1 MTNINWIEYYK
12 QQIGGQYNYY
22 KGSQFKDGY
31 GLINFQSGDGFS
43 DMFRRFA
50 NWVVPIIKKHAMP
63 TLESGVKALGREAL
77 DSAAN
82 VAKDLLSGRDFK
94 ESATSRYKTAIDS
107 LKEKAEKNLDGRGL
121 KNKVA
126 LKRKRP
132 NSNKI
137 ILKKLK
143 TSRNPDI
150 FD

>member
-12 QQIGGQYNYY
+12 QQIGGEYNYY
-22 KGSQFKDGY
+22 KGSQFQDGY
-31 GLINFQSGDGFS
+31 GLIQFQTGDGFS
-43 DMFRRFA
+43 DIFRRFA
-50 NWVVPIIKKHAMP
+50 SWVVPIIKKHAVP

-94 ESATSRYKTAIDS
+94 ESATNRYKSAIDS
-107 LKEKAEKNLDGRGL
+107 LKEKAEKSLEGRGL
-121 KNKVA
+121 KGRAK
-126 LKRKRP
+126 KRKRSTP
-132 NSNKI
+132 NKI

-143 TSRNPDI
+143 TTRNPDI

>member
-22 KGSQFKDGY
+22 KGSQFQDGY
-31 GLINFQSGDGFS
+31 GLIHFQSGDGFS

-50 NWVVPIIKKHAMP
+50 SWVVPIIKKHAMP

-77 DSAAN
+77 DSAEN
-82 VAKDLLSGRDFK
+82 VAKDLLSGRNFK

-107 LKEKAEKNLDGRGL
+107 LKKKAEKTLDGRGL

>member
-12 QQIGGQYNYY
+12 QQIGGEYNYY
-22 KGSQFKDGY
+22 KGSQFQDGY
-31 GLINFQSGDGFS
+31 GLIQFQTGDGFS
-43 DMFRRFA
+43 DIFRRFA
-50 NWVVPIIKKHAMP
+50 SWVVLIIKKHAVP

-94 ESATSRYKTAIDS
+94 ESATNRYKSAIDS
-107 LKEKAEKNLDGRGL
+107 LKEKAEKSLEGRGL
-121 KNKVA
+121 KGRA
-126 LKRKRP
+126 IKRKRSTP
-132 NSNKI
+132 NKI

-143 TSRNPDI
+143 TTRNPDI

>member
-1 MTNINWIEYYK
+1 
-12 QQIGGQYNYY
+12 
-22 KGSQFKDGY
+22 
-31 GLINFQSGDGFS
+31 
-43 DMFRRFA
+43 
-50 NWVVPIIKKHAMP
+50 MP

-107 LKEKAEKNLDGRGL
+107 LKEKAEKTLDGRGL

>member
-12 QQIGGQYNYY
+12 QQIGGEYNYY
-22 KGSQFKDGY
+22 KGSQFQDGY
-31 GLINFQSGDGFS
+31 GLIQFQTGDGFS
-43 DMFRRFA
+43 DIFRRFA
-50 NWVVPIIKKHAMP
+50 SWVVPIIKKHAVP

-94 ESATSRYKTAIDS
+94 ESATNRYKSAIDS
-107 LKEKAEKNLDGRGL
+107 LKEKAEKSLEGRGL
-121 KNKVA
+121 KGRA
-126 LKRKRP
+126 IKRKRSTP
-132 NSNKI
+132 NKI

-143 TSRNPDI
+143 TTRNPDI

>member
-12 QQIGGQYNYY
+12 QQIGGEYNYY
-22 KGSQFKDGY
+22 KGSQFQDGY
-31 GLINFQSGDGFS
+31 GLIQFQTGDGFS
-43 DMFRRFA
+43 DIFRRFA
-50 NWVVPIIKKHAMP
+50 SWVVPIIKKHAVP

-94 ESATSRYKTAIDS
+94 ESATNRYKSAIDS
-107 LKEKAEKNLDGRGL
+107 LKEKAEKSLEGRGL
-121 KNKVA
+121 KGRA
-126 LKRKRP
+126 IKRNR
-132 NSNKI
+132 STQNKI

-143 TSRNPDI
+143 TTRNPDI

>member
-12 QQIGGQYNYY
+12 QQIGGEYNYY
-22 KGSQFKDGY
+22 KGSQFQDGY
-31 GLINFQSGDGFS
+31 GLIQFQTGDGFS
-43 DMFRRFA
+43 DIFRRFA
-50 NWVVPIIKKHAMP
+50 SWVVPIIKKHAVP

-94 ESATSRYKTAIDS
+94 ESATNRYKSAIDS
-107 LKEKAEKNLDGRGL
+107 LKEKAEKSLEGRGL
-121 KNKVA
+121 KGRA
-126 LKRKRP
+126 IKRKR
-132 NSNKI
+132 STQNKI

-143 TSRNPDI
+143 TTRNPDI